1 MNRLLNGLIL
11 IAGGILAGGL
21 IWLVASPPRGEPV
34 ALRPAPTPT
43 PLVVHVT
50 GAVAVPGVYEL
61 PAGARVLDA
70 IDAAGGL
77 LPGADSG
84 AMNQAARLADGDQVV
99 VPMVLSG
106 TNASGAEA
114 ADPAAPETP
123 PETGLVDLN
132 TATLEELES
141 LPGIGP
147 SIAQRIIDY
156 REANGPFEKAAD
168 VVNVSGIGPAT
179 FEQIK
184 DRITVTP

>member
-34 ALRPAPTPT
+34 AMRPAPTPA

-106 TNASGAEA
+106 TNAG
-114 ADPAAPETP
+114 
-123 PETGLVDLN
+123 
-132 TATLEELES
+132 
-141 LPGIGP
+141 
-147 SIAQRIIDY
+147 
-156 REANGPFEKAAD
+156 EANY
-168 VVNVSGIGPAT
+168 
-179 FEQIK
+179 
-184 DRITVTP
+184 